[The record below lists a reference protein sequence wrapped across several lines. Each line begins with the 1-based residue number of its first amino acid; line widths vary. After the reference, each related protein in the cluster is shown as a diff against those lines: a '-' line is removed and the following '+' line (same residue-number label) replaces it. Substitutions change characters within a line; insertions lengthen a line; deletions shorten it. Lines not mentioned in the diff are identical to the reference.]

1 MRQKPFKC
9 KRVTCSAPFGSQYQ
23 RSETS
28 VCLSC
33 VSRVEWTW
41 KHMNLYTMHI
51 FRIASRVVHPQTDAT
66 PRALQLLKS
75 LSSLQF
81 EQESQSVR
89 MYSDFHSILF
99 VKSSRFTIQ
108 TIWLWTIYSWRIS
121 TKTINLDASQRYL
134 CEIICSDFFSNANT
148 FQTLSMLTSAF
159 VIFIIEIVFTFKRT
173 AWRVKIA
180 YWNNCMEKIPR
191 IIYHSDK
198 KNNCLLFCARI
209 CMRFVSIEETSLQF
223 LSVHWSGNTSTVV
236 VCDSYMNETVCIICS
251 RKNA

>member
-9 KRVTCSAPFGSQYQ
+9 KRVTCSAPFAPQYQ

-51 FRIASRVVHPQTDAT
+51 FRIDSRVVHPQTDAT

-99 VKSSRFTIQ
+99 VKSSRFTNLNHL
-108 TIWLWTIYSWRIS
+108 TLNNLFVKNSTKNNKSWRKS
-121 TKTINLDASQRYL
+121 KVFVRDYL
-134 CEIICSDFFSNANT
+134 FRFFFQCKHVSNVVYADKCVCN
-148 FQTLSMLTSAF
+148 
-159 VIFIIEIVFTFKRT
+159 IHHR
-173 AWRVKIA
+173 
-180 YWNNCMEKIPR
+180 NCVHIQ
-191 IIYHSDK
+191 
-198 KNNCLLFCARI
+198 KNRLK
-209 CMRFVSIEETSLQF
+209 S
-223 LSVHWSGNTSTVV
+223 
-236 VCDSYMNETVCIICS
+236 
-251 RKNA
+251 